1 MTILGI
7 CLGGEGSEDRAE
19 GMKEFEMGGGLFSFM
34 IQNPPS
40 LGELKNYIG
49 GGFWGV
55 WINSPNPI
63 YVVIILSI
71 FKIY

>member
-1 MTILGI
+1 V
-7 CLGGEGSEDRAE
+7 
-19 GMKEFEMGGGLFSFM
+19 GLFFF
-34 IQNPPS
+34 IVQNPPS

-71 FKIY
+71 LKIYLSIHLSFSTKTL

>member
-40 LGELKNYIG
+40 LGELKN
-49 GGFWGV
+49 
-55 WINSPNPI
+55 
-63 YVVIILSI
+63 
-71 FKIY
+71 

>member
-1 MTILGI
+1 V
-7 CLGGEGSEDRAE
+7 
-19 GMKEFEMGGGLFSFM
+19 GLFFFI

-71 FKIY
+71 LKIY